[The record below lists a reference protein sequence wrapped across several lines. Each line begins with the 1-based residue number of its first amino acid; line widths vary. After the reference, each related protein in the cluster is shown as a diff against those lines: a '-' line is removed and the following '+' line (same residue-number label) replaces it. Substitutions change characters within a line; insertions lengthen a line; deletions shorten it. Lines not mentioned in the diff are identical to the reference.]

1 MNRMVYSAE
10 EASRML
16 SISKS
21 TLLRLTKAQK
31 LHSVRVS
38 TGRVGWEHSALLSY
52 LDNCRSIPSNLS

>member
-1 MNRMVYSAE
+1 MNQMVYSAE

-31 LHSVRVS
+31 LPSVRIS
-38 TGRVGWEHSALLSY
+38 TGRVGWEHSALLRF
-52 LDNCRSIPSNLS
+52 LDSCRSLQSN